1 MLSSLSSSENLREG
15 LVRLTV
21 KKTWTPPSP
30 PWRGF
35 PLKRASSVC
44 LPAEAARFCRS
55 CWGRSYLSSWLAS
68 PVRNRNRGEHI
79 RMSFV
84 IKAGNGGLWIYLR
97 GCTRRHRPCV
107 WHFRG
112 ASPIHLAPRLNWHK
126 TRMTAKSHTARHH
139 SSGVHSGEHVYSDG
153 GVKYVISE
161 QLALFYFG
169 FFSLPHKSFTV
180 SIINTNWVRK

>member
-1 MLSSLSSSENLREG
+1 MKEG
-15 LVRLTV
+15 LARLTV
-21 KKTWTPPSP
+21 KRTCTLPSP

-35 PLKRASSVC
+35 PPKRASSVC
-44 LPAEAARFCRS
+44 LPAEAAHFCRS

-84 IKAGNGGLWIYLR
+84 IKAGNGGLWIYLG
-97 GCTRRHRPCV
+97 GCTRWHRQCVCACVSV

-112 ASPIHLAPRLNWHK
+112 ASPISHSRLNWHE

-139 SSGVHSGEHVYSDG
+139 SSGVHLGKRVYGDG

-161 QLALFYFG
+161 QLALG
-169 FFSLPHKSFTV
+169 FFFSFFFHT
-180 SIINTNWVRK
+180 SRLLSAS